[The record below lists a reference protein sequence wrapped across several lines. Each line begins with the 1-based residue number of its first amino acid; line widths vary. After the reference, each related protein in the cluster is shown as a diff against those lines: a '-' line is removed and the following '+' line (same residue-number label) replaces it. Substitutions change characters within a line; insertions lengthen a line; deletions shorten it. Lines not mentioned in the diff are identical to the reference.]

1 MDLNLS
7 VAELIVNLNGSGNI
21 SLLGNTMKLDLYQ
34 FVSGD
39 IKAYNVQ
46 ANDVTLKAT
55 GSGNIK
61 VFANVSLSSST
72 SGNWDVFYKGGA
84 NSTISVSGSGEV
96 IKEY

>member
-1 MDLNLS
+1 MDLKLS
-7 VAELIVNLNGSGNI
+7 VAELIVNLNGSGDI
-21 SLLGNTMKLDLYQ
+21 SLLGNTMKLDPYQ
-34 FVSGD
+34 FGSGD

-55 GSGNIK
+55 GSRNIK
-61 VFANVSLSSST
+61 VFANVSLSGST

-84 NSTISVSGSGEV
+84 TSTISVSGSGEV